1 MGEPTERPPFSRAR
15 RAWASNFGGT
25 RIAGKVPSI
34 DCAVMAVIF
43 DLRAGDMSST
53 GNVEVGAG
61 NHQITRRMP
70 VGAEV
75 QPGGGVH
82 FRVWA
87 PKRNKVEL
95 VIEEGRETSMERE
108 EEGYFSALVPD
119 VGDGARYRYR
129 LDGEG
134 PFPDPVSRFQPEGP
148 HGPSQVVDPSKFAWT
163 DHDWKGLKLPGQV
176 LYEMHIG
183 TFTPEGTWAAAI
195 ERLPRL
201 AELGVT
207 AVEPMPPVEFA
218 GTFGWGYDGVDIF
231 APFHRYGSPDDM
243 RRFVDAAH
251 GLGLG
256 VILDVV
262 YNHFGPDG
270 NYVGQF
276 SDHYIHQ
283 EKASGWGDAI
293 NFDGESSGPT
303 REFFIANAG
312 YWVDEFHIDGLRLDA
327 TQAIHDESPEHILKA
342 VTRRAREA
350 AGDRSILIFAE
361 NEPQNVRLIKSAK
374 EGGHGLDGAWSDDF
388 HHAAR
393 VALTGRAEAYYADYQ
408 GTPQELISAV
418 KWGFLF
424 QGQVVKWQKKRRGTP
439 AFGVPAAKF
448 VTYLESHDQVANSTR
463 GRRLKSLASPAQYRA
478 MTGFWLTAPQ
488 TPMFFQGQELGSERP
503 FLYFSNHHDELAQL
517 VSEGRLKELSGFRST
532 IHPAIREVL
541 ADPSGEGT
549 YLASKLEEPEDYR
562 SVPEFLL
569 IQDLLKL
576 RREDP
581 IFRAQDSTK
590 LHGAVIGP
598 QALALRYFG
607 EGDDCRLVVMNL
619 GRDLYPT
626 PNTEPLL
633 APPAGMDWSV
643 IWFSEHPRYDGAGI
657 PPLSPGVPWRAP
669 GHSTLILAPTPAEDR
684 PEEPAM
690 GTASLEDYDV
700 HPALRGD

>member
-1 MGEPTERPPFSRAR
+1 
-15 RAWASNFGGT
+15 
-25 RIAGKVPSI
+25 
-34 DCAVMAVIF
+34 
-43 DLRAGDMSST
+43 MSSS
-53 GNVEVGAG
+53 GNVETSGES
-61 NHQITRRMP
+61 ITRRLP

-75 QPGGGVH
+75 QPGGGAH

-87 PKRNKVEL
+87 PKRRTVE
-95 VIEEGRETSMERE
+95 VILEGEEPHRAIPMEPE
-108 EEGYFSALVPD
+108 ENGYFARFVSDA
-119 VGDGARYRYR
+119 GEGARYRYR

-163 DHDWKGLKLPGQV
+163 DQGWKGLELPGQV
-176 LYEMHIG
+176 LYEMHVG

-201 AELGVT
+201 VELGVT
-207 AVEPMPPVEFA
+207 AVEAMPAAEFA
-218 GTFGWGYDGVDIF
+218 GTFGWGYDGVDLF
-231 APFHRYGSPDDM
+231 APYHHYGTPDDM

-270 NYVGQF
+270 SYVGQF
-276 SDHYIHQ
+276 SDHYFHRSR
-283 EKASGWGDAI
+283 ASDWGDSI
-293 NFDGESSGPT
+293 NFDGEGSGPA
-303 REFFIANAG
+303 REFFIANAS

-327 TQAIHDESPEHILKA
+327 TQAIHDSSPEHILKA
-342 VTRRAREA
+342 VTRGAREA

-361 NEPQNVRLIKSAK
+361 NEPQNVRLIRSEK

-439 AFGVPAAKF
+439 AFDVPAPQF

-463 GRRLKSLASPAQYRA
+463 GRRLKSLTSPGQYRA
-478 MTGFWLTAPQ
+478 MTALWLTAPQ
-488 TPMFFQGQELGSERP
+488 TPMLFQGQELGSERP
-503 FLYFSNHHDELAQL
+503 FLYFSNHHEELAKQ
-517 VSEGRLKELSGFRST
+517 VSEGRLRELAGFRST

-541 ADPSGEGT
+541 ADPSGEST
-549 YLASKLEEPEDYR
+549 FLESKLEEPEDHR
-562 SVPEFLL
+562 AVPEFLL

-581 IFRAQDSTK
+581 IFRAQDASK

-598 QALALRYFG
+598 QALALRFFG
-607 EGDDCRLVVMNL
+607 ESSDSRLLVVNF

-643 IWFSEHPRYDGAGI
+643 IWFSEHPRYNGSGI
-657 PPLSPGVPWRAP
+657 PPFSPGAPWRAP
-669 GHSTLILAPTPAEDR
+669 GHSALILAPTPAGDL
-684 PEEPAM
+684 PEEPEM
-690 GTASLEDYDV
+690 GTATLEDYDI
-700 HPALRGD
+700 HPALRGE

>member
-1 MGEPTERPPFSRAR
+1 MMD
-15 RAWASNFGGT
+15 
-25 RIAGKVPSI
+25 K
-34 DCAVMAVIF
+34 
-43 DLRAGDMSST
+43 MSSSA
-53 GNVEVGAG
+53 NVGKNAESMA
-61 NHQITRRMP
+61 RRMP

-87 PKRNKVEL
+87 SKRSKVEL
-95 VIEEGRETSMERE
+95 VIEEGREIPMEPE
-108 EEGYFSALVPD
+108 EEGYFSLFVPD
-119 VGDGARYRYR
+119 LGDGARYRYR

-163 DHDWKGLKLPGQV
+163 DQAWKGLELPGQV
-176 LYEMHIG
+176 LYEMHVG

-201 AELGVT
+201 VELGVT
-207 AVEPMPPVEFA
+207 AVEPMPANEFA
-218 GTFGWGYDGVDIF
+218 GDFGWGYDGVNIF
-231 APFHRYGSPDDM
+231 APYHRYGSPDDM

-270 NYVGQF
+270 CYVGQF
-276 SDHYIHQ
+276 SDDYLHQ
-283 EKASGWGDAI
+283 SRVGDWGDSI
-293 NFDGESSGPT
+293 NFDEEGSGPT

-312 YWVDEFHIDGLRLDA
+312 YWIDEFHIDGLRLDA
-327 TQAIHDESPEHILKA
+327 THAIHDESPEHVLKA
-342 VTRRAREA
+342 LASHARER
-350 AGDRSILIFAE
+350 AGERSILIFAE
-361 NEPQNVRLIKSAK
+361 NESQNVRMVRSPE
-374 EGGHGLDGAWSDDF
+374 EGGHGLDGFWNDDF

-408 GTPQELISAV
+408 GTPQELISSV

-424 QGQVVKWQKKRRGTP
+424 QGQVVKWQKKHRGTP
-439 AFGVPAAKF
+439 VFDVPAARF
-448 VTYLESHDQVANSTR
+448 VTYLENHDQVANSTR
-463 GRRLKSLASPAQYRA
+463 GRRIKDLTSPGEYRA
-478 MTGFWLTAPQ
+478 MTALWLTAPQ
-488 TPMFFQGQELGSERP
+488 TPMLFQGQEWGSDRP
-503 FLYFSNHHDELAQL
+503 FLYFSDHHEELAAL
-517 VSEGRLKELSGFRST
+517 VSEGRLQELSGFRST

-541 ADPSGEGT
+541 ADPSGEST
-549 YLASKLEEPEDYR
+549 FLESKLVEPEDYR
-562 SVPEFLL
+562 TVPDFLL

-581 IFRAQDSTK
+581 IFRAQDASK
-590 LHGAVIGP
+590 VHGAVIGP
-598 QALALRYFG
+598 KALALRYFG
-607 EGDDCRLVVMNL
+607 DSGDCRLVVVNL

-657 PPLSPGVPWRAP
+657 PPVSPGVPWRAP
-669 GHSTLILAPTPAEDR
+669 GRSALILAPTPAEDR

-690 GTASLEDYDV
+690 GTATLEDYDV
-700 HPALRGD
+700 HPSLRGD